1 MSRLSGRSRR
11 RSRGQGLV
19 EFSLVL
25 PIFMLLLFGIVD
37 GGRMVFANNQ
47 MAQAT
52 RAVARVAST
61 GCFQSTPS
69 CNRTSGPIAAEIT
82 RQGSGSLTNPT
93 WTIQCIDPATSAVRT
108 NSGGDVCKVGD
119 RVSVSVSSTFSFVT
133 PVASSFGPVTVSS
146 RTEQEIL
153 Q

>member
-1 MSRLSGRSRR
+1 MSRRWGRSRR
-11 RSRGQGLV
+11 ASRGQGLV

-61 GCFQSTPS
+61 ACFQSTPS
-69 CNRTSGPIAAEIT
+69 CSRTSGPIAAEIT

-93 WTIQCIDPATSAVRT
+93 WIVQCINPLTNTARTS
-108 NSGGDVCKVGD
+108 SGTDVCKVGD
-119 RVSVSVSSTFSFVT
+119 RVSVSVSSAFTFVT

-146 RTEQEIL
+146 KTEQEIL

>member
-1 MSRLSGRSRR
+1 MIRSRQR
-11 RSRGQGLV
+11 SSRGQGLV

-37 GGRMVFANNQ
+37 GGRLVFANNQ

-61 GCFQSTPS
+61 ACFQSTPS
-69 CNRTSGPIAAEIT
+69 CSGTSGPIAAEIT
-82 RQGSGSLTNPT
+82 RQGSGSQTNTT
-93 WTIQCIDPATSAVRT
+93 WVVQCIDPATSAVRT
-108 NSGGDVCKVGD
+108 QTGSDVCKVGD
-119 RVSVSVSSTFSFVT
+119 RIAVSASSSFSFVT
-133 PVASSFGPVTVSS
+133 PVASSFGSVTVSS

>member
-1 MSRLSGRSRR
+1 MTRRLRR
-11 RSRGQGLV
+11 ESRGQGLV
-19 EFSLVL
+19 EFALVL

-61 GCFQSTPS
+61 NCFATTPACS
-69 CNRTSGPIAAEIT
+69 RTSGPIAAAIT
-82 RQGSGSLTNPT
+82 SQGSGSLTSPT
-93 WTIQCIDPATSAVRT
+93 WVVQCLDPATNAART
-108 NSGGDVCKVGD
+108 NIGLDVCKVGD
-119 RVSVSVSSTFSFVT
+119 RVAVSVSSSFSFVT